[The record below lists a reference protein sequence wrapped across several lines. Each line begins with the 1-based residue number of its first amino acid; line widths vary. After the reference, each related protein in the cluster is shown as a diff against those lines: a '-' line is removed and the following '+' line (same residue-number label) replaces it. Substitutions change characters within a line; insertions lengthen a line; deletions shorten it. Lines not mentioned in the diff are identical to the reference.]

1 MVILT
6 TMVTWASASY
16 INITIMTSQENFG
29 LLLNLIYIVYY
40 NIFNLNGIKS
50 SVTLYSIYVISII
63 YTLKGLS
70 WSWYSIYVIS
80 IIYTLKG
87 LSWSWYSIY
96 VISIIYTLKGLS
108 WLWSYGSWIYNYI
121 CNQCLSPLT
130 LWVQILFRWSILDP
144 TLCDKV
150 CQWLVAGRWFSLDT
164 LVSSTNKTDCYN
176 ITEILLKV
184 ALNTIS
190 HHHLFTLNGKNFF
203 FTVFLCLLNALVHR
217 THPLTSPTNLG
228 KILVPI
234 YRTQGDSVKHSRQ
247 KSSFKRQNTAYHR
260 SRIC

>member
-70 WSWYSIYVIS
+70 W
-80 IIYTLKG
+80 
-87 LSWSWYSIY
+87 
-96 VISIIYTLKGLS
+96 
-108 WLWSYGSWIYNYI
+108 LWSYGSWIYNYI

-130 LWVQILFRWSILDP
+130 LWVQILFRRSILDP

-184 ALNTIS
+184 ALNTK
-190 HHHLFTLNGKNFF
+190 TWN
-203 FTVFLCLLNALVHR
+203 
-217 THPLTSPTNLG
+217 P
-228 KILVPI
+228 
-234 YRTQGDSVKHSRQ
+234 
-247 KSSFKRQNTAYHR
+247 
-260 SRIC
+260 

>member
-1 MVILT
+1 MEVLPCIQEYFDNMVILT

-87 LSWSWYSIY
+87 LSW
-96 VISIIYTLKGLS
+96 
-108 WLWSYGSWIYNYI
+108 LWSYGSWIYNYI

-130 LWVQILFRWSILDP
+130 LWVQILFRRSILDP

-190 HHHLFTLNGKNFF
+190 HHHLFTLNGKIFF

-247 KSSFKRQNTAYHR
+247 KSSLKRQNTAYHR

>member
-50 SVTLYSIYVISII
+50 SVTL
-63 YTLKGLS
+63 
-70 WSWYSIYVIS
+70 
-80 IIYTLKG
+80 
-87 LSWSWYSIY
+87 YSIY

>member
-70 WSWYSIYVIS
+70 W
-80 IIYTLKG
+80 
-87 LSWSWYSIY
+87 
-96 VISIIYTLKGLS
+96 
-108 WLWSYGSWIYNYI
+108 LWSYGSWIYNYI

-130 LWVQILFRWSILDP
+130 LWVQILFRRSILDP

-190 HHHLFTLNGKNFF
+190 HHHLFTLNGKIFF

-228 KILVPI
+228 EILVPI

-247 KSSFKRQNTAYHR
+247 KSSLKRQNTAYHR